1 MPNPRINP
9 VVLLS
14 PVEEGYVAYD
24 PALDQLHHLNPAA
37 ALLMELCDG
46 SRSVDD
52 IRAMVGSLMP
62 AGKVAEID
70 RWIDEAT
77 NAGLLLAEG
86 GDAAQRRELTSAE
99 LHTLAKRLREMG
111 KVQTAFLCGKRAVEL
126 KPDDWS
132 AWYDLGEI
140 AQCVGRR
147 DEARAAYQR
156 YFDAHPEDAEIEHLL
171 TALRDD
177 APPPRT
183 SDRAIQHIYKSF
195 AASYESR
202 MLEDLKYVGPER
214 IEDLVRFALGDQDG
228 LSILDLGCGSGLA
241 GVIMKRRAAELV
253 GVDLSAAMIEL
264 AQARKIYDRLEVAEI
279 TGWLEQGR
287 DVFDLIVSTDCLP
300 DLLRRSQSDLECGS
314 RAGEEGRSFCVL
326 AGARSP
332 LSLSPDGYWP
342 LHAQRRSRPR
352 RRDECR
358 SHRNAAGRKLSAHGI
373 RRGSDRLVCVVT
385 PGRKKP
391 SSIIACRARLQRHPR
406 QRRRVARRALFG

>member
-77 NAGLLLAEG
+77 NAGLLLADG
-86 GDAAQRRELTSAE
+86 RDAAQRRELTSVE

-132 AWYDLGEI
+132 AWYDLGET
-140 AQCVGRR
+140 ALCVGRR

-156 YFDAHPEDAEIEHLL
+156 YFGAHPEDAEIEHLL

-177 APPPRT
+177 TPPPRT
-183 SDRAIQHIYKSF
+183 SDRAIQHIYKTF

-253 GVDLSAAMIEL
+253 GVDLSAEMIEL

-287 DVFDLIVSTDCLP
+287 EVFDLIVSSDCLIYFGDLNRIVNAAAKRVKKGGLFAFSLERGARYP
-300 DLLRRSQSDLECGS
+300 FHLTDTGRYTHSADHVRDVATNAGLDVMRLDESFLRMEYGVEVTGLFVLLRQ
-314 RAGEEGRSFCVL
+314 EGRSL
-326 AGARSP
+326 R
-332 LSLSPDGYWP
+332 LSS
-342 LHAQRRSRPR
+342 HAAP
-352 RRDECR
+352 
-358 SHRNAAGRKLSAHGI
+358 
-373 RRGSDRLVCVVT
+373 VC
-385 PGRKKP
+385 
-391 SSIIACRARLQRHPR
+391 SNCA
-406 QRRRVARRALFG
+406 